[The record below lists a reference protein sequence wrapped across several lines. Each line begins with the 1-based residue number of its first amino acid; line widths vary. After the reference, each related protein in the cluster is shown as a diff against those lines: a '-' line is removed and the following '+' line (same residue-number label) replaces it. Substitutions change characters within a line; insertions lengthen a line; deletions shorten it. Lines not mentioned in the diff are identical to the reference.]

1 MDPTLRPLSPSQED
15 SPAPPEG
22 GEGRSLQEQT
32 HTVGGG
38 AHTCTFP
45 APTDPCTAPVCR
57 DTRACSLGT
66 SPAPALPQPGPG
78 GHPHSWAAGTK
89 THAPPV
95 STGDAAGPEAGAH
108 HGHASPASLPAPGR
122 PPRRPPP
129 QRGRGP
135 GPSALQLHQPR
146 ALPAQQQPAHLR
158 AADCAPQGPRRGVL
172 MGARA
177 GPEEPC
183 SAWPTSHP
191 AGAPH
196 PPGHW
201 HSSKAQDS
209 SPSLPGPRPPWATLP

>member
-1 MDPTLRPLSPSQED
+1 MDPTLRPLSPPQED
-15 SPAPPEG
+15 SPAPPGEG
-22 GEGRSLQEQT
+22 GKSLQEQT
-32 HTVGGG
+32 HTGGG
-38 AHTCTFP
+38 GGTHARSPHPQARALLPCAGTLGPAHW
-45 APTDPCTAPVCR
+45 APP
-57 DTRACSLGT
+57 
-66 SPAPALPQPGPG
+66 LPQPSPSPG
-78 GHPHSWAAGTK
+78 RGAVRIAGTK

-95 STGDAAGPEAGAH
+95 STGDAAGSETGAH

-122 PPRRPPP
+122 PPQRPPP
-129 QRGRGP
+129 QRGWGP

-172 MGARA
+172 MGAKA

-209 SPSLPGPRPPWATLP
+209 SPSLPGPGPPWATLP